1 MAADAHA
8 VAEYAV
14 RPGDRVAGGGNRL
27 AAGPAALQQRG
38 ANAAI
43 VQRAA
48 GLNARGQAR
57 ALRPVS
63 SPGSAAPIQRAK
75 SSVGKWL
82 KWGGA
87 GLAGVGLGALAMG
100 LAPIGTVLALGGAA
114 AAGAGYLMDRDEKG
128 EQVKKGKQVKR
139 PRSGLPI
146 EPDWYDKRAKTAYGD
161 TTGLGYQGPHTIP
174 HIGKRV
180 AAQHASEALTGFDP
194 VAISERTGLLPSP
207 GQGRRLLREYE
218 ENTGTT
224 IPRSNKKSWNQR
236 YKGALARRDLG
247 TREQQVRATVEA
259 MELNPLATYSLDKK
273 ASHDEIKGKGERRHT
288 VAPDLELMSAM
299 DRDSPMPSFAK
310 VDLPSKPAHKLTHMH
325 KLFRDTGKVNLGE
338 DDLSEFELSSDD
350 EYSSDED

>member
-1 MAADAHA
+1 MAD
-8 VAEYAV
+8 YA
-14 RPGDRVAGGGNRL
+14 ARL
-27 AAGPAALQQRG
+27 SDGPARRGESLGTGSAVLQRRS

-48 GLNARGQAR
+48 GLNAR
-57 ALRPVS
+57 ALR
-63 SPGSAAPIQRAK
+63 SAPSRDSEAPIQRAK
-75 SSVGKWL
+75 GGIGKWL

-100 LAPIGTVLALGGAA
+100 LAPIGAALAVGGAA
-114 AAGAGYLMDRDEKG
+114 AAATGYLMDRG
-128 EQVKKGKQVKR
+128 KKGKQVKR

-218 ENTGTT
+218 ENTGST
-224 IPRSNKKSWNQR
+224 IPRSNKKSWNRR

-288 VAPDLELMSAM
+288 VAPDLALMSAM

-310 VDLPSKPAHKLTHMH
+310 VDLPSKPAHKPSHMH

-338 DDLSEFELSSDD
+338 DDLSEFELSSDE